1 MNLVD
6 RAKNIIMSPKTEW
19 PVIAAEEAN
28 ANQIMVGYVVPLA
41 LIPAVAM
48 IIGHGVVGGTIMSS
62 MSWGIGM
69 GVVSFVST
77 VLGVYLTAFVVNF
90 LAPNFGSQKDFG
102 RAMQTVAY
110 AYTPAWVAGILNI
123 VPAIGWL
130 GSLLGL
136 YGLYLLYLGLP
147 HTMKTP
153 ADKVVIYL
161 IVTIIVLVIIY
172 MILGAILTAI
182 LFAIIGFGA
191 MGMMQS
197 M

>member
-1 MNLVD
+1 MNLVE
-6 RAKNIIMSPKTEW
+6 RAKNIIMTPKTEW
-19 PVIAAEEAN
+19 PVIAAEQPNPTA
-28 ANQIMVGYVVPLA
+28 IMTGYVIPLA

-48 IIGHGVVGGTIMSS
+48 IIGHGLIGGTMASS
-62 MSWGIGM
+62 LTWGIGL

-77 VLGVYLTAFVVNF
+77 VLGVYLTALVMNF

-110 AYTPAWVAGILNI
+110 AFTPSWIAGILNI
-123 VPAIGWL
+123 LPAIGWL

-136 YGLYLLYLGLP
+136 YGLYLMYLGLP

-153 ADKVVIYL
+153 ADKVVVYL

-172 MILGAILTAI
+172 MILGAIMTTIMLAI
-182 LFAIIGFGA
+182 LGFGA
-191 MGMMQS
+191 AGMMS